1 MRLKEFREN
10 CIAACSTHRRRKSV
24 PDPWRRN
31 REVPTSTGGGSKR
44 RYHQVI
50 SRGRPESP
58 PTSLSANW
66 KAQFSNVVRS
76 STSRSLPNQRS
87 NFDTMLNMVSCG
99 CKADGCSNMSC
110 SCKKFGHFCTSTQ
123 CSGQTC
129 NSSPPILLDVKDD
142 QINTSKVNKIFI
154 FIIICHRSGYFGF
167 WTLLFLV

>member
-1 MRLKEFREN
+1 FREN

-76 STSRSLPNQRS
+76 STSRSLPNQLS
-87 NFDTMLNMVSCG
+87 NFELHTISMCRICVNISVDQPEVW
-99 CKADGCSNMSC
+99 
-110 SCKKFGHFCTSTQ
+110 
-123 CSGQTC
+123 
-129 NSSPPILLDVKDD
+129 LLHSERAV
-142 QINTSKVNKIFI
+142 V
-154 FIIICHRSGYFGF
+154 
-167 WTLLFLV
+167 

>member
-58 PTSLSANW
+58 PTSFTANW
-66 KAQFSNVVRS
+66 KAQLSNVVRS

-87 NFDTMLNMVSCG
+87 NFEIAHYQQLEASGAHVACSQICVNISVDQPEVWLLHSERAEVDE
-99 CKADGCSNMSC
+99 DGTR
-110 SCKKFGHFCTSTQ
+110 G
-123 CSGQTC
+123 GQGGPHY
-129 NSSPPILLDVKDD
+129 NSQDV
-142 QINTSKVNKIFI
+142 
-154 FIIICHRSGYFGF
+154 
-167 WTLLFLV
+167 